1 MQMKNPKAYIEKAAR
16 AFTIDPSTLEPL
28 VGNSGADVLKGVSK
42 TGPRV
47 LKIESA
53 LNVESFGGKQ
63 SVIEGLYYQEG
74 LAKQMTGDVA
84 LPGPLRSERGELG
97 EAVETDDGLRIAI
110 AFEFVPGKVVH
121 HRVDGYQIPMN
132 DPEVGGHS
140 LSV

>member
-1 MQMKNPKAYIEKAAR
+1 MNNPKAHIEKAAR

-28 VGNSGADVLKGVSK
+28 VGNSGA
-42 TGPRV
+42 RV
-47 LKIESA
+47 LKILSVH
-53 LNVESFGGKQ
+53 NVESFGGKQ
-63 SVIEGLYYQEG
+63 SVVEGLRYQEG